1 MKALLLGLAAPA
13 LALPFVSQPVAPA
26 PAPAP
31 TAASAAPVHCQV
43 PCGIYGDLL
52 RVDLMKEDAMTI
64 EKGMG
69 QLQAFQAEDSP
80 NLNQVVRWTMTKDD
94 HAQKIQDQVS
104 SYWLAQ
110 RVKFPKDDAGRAKYM
125 TQLETM
131 HQITVHAM
139 KCKQTTDPAH
149 VAALRNSMM
158 AFADTYFSADDLKHI
173 HEHHGDEHK

>member
-13 LALPFVSQPVAPA
+13 LALPLVSSAVEPA
-26 PAPAP
+26 PTPAAP
-31 TAASAAPVHCQV
+31 TAAVVHCQV

-52 RVDLMKEDAMTI
+52 RIDLMKEDAMTI

-69 QLQAFQAEDSP
+69 QLQAFQAEASP
-80 NLNQVVRWTMTKDD
+80 NLNQVVRWTMAKDD

-110 RVKFPKDDAGRAKYM
+110 RVKFPKDDAARAKYA

-139 KCKQTTDPAH
+139 KCKQTTDVAH
-149 VAALRNSMM
+149 VAALRQSMM
-158 AFADTYFSADDLKHI
+158 DFAGAYFTADDLKHV
-173 HEHHGDEHK
+173 HDHHDGDHK